1 MFPLRPGGLPGGL
14 LCRNRFIIEN
24 GIIRILDCL
33 AGQQDWG
40 ENEDGNGVQR
50 AVCSKTGGCKH
61 GGGVGNKGSGLD
73 VGTPRCS
80 CWIGTR
86 AAVCLSQDDVMA
98 ASCPAHRLSQH
109 SPLTV
114 GTGAGFPAGPI
125 RYTEQTSRYCE
136 DDVIAGG
143 VMSASQS
150 PSPSFVPVLQLKRC
164 RHWVKSGTS
173 CASSVTAATSC

>member
-1 MFPLRPGGLPGGL
+1 
-14 LCRNRFIIEN
+14 
-24 GIIRILDCL
+24 
-33 AGQQDWG
+33 
-40 ENEDGNGVQR
+40 
-50 AVCSKTGGCKH
+50 
-61 GGGVGNKGSGLD
+61 
-73 VGTPRCS
+73 
-80 CWIGTR
+80 
-86 AAVCLSQDDVMA
+86 MA
-98 ASCPAHRLSQH
+98 ASCPAHRLSQY

-125 RYTEQTSRYCE
+125 SYTEQTSRYCE

-164 RHWVKSGTS
+164 RHWVKTGTS